1 MERLYGMKYI
11 YGFIIMTF
19 TITHAFGKEINEQAC
34 EEVWANGEILHEFDE
49 LEVSG
54 GNYRPRSYIKYKG
67 KMYYATMTIKSSKGD
82 NETIWVSMNCWD
94 SYQSN

>member
-1 MERLYGMKYI
+1 MGRLHDMKYI
-11 YGFIIMTF
+11 YGFLFIIFTF
-19 TITHAFGKEINEQAC
+19 EHGFAKQINERAC
-34 EEVWANGEILHEFDE
+34 EEVWANGEIIHEFDE

-67 KMYYATMTIKSSKGD
+67 KMYYGTMTIKSSKGD

-94 SYQSN
+94 SYQLN

>member
-1 MERLYGMKYI
+1 MGRLNEMKYI
-11 YGFIIMTF
+11 YGVIIMIF
-19 TITHAFGKEINEQAC
+19 TITHAFGKQISAQAC
-34 EEVWANGEILHEFDE
+34 EEVWANGEIVHEFDE

-67 KMYYATMTIKSSKGD
+67 KMFYGTMTVKSSKND

-94 SYQSN
+94 SYQSK